1 MGGFI
6 LLLGNPR
13 GWDFRFCAR
22 LCFGRRFGG
31 AGKGAWE
38 WNCGSANFFRFV
50 ELSVPAAEIFGR
62 HAWRASNL
70 ITVAAGS
77 KPSDL
82 EIMRVMKATG

>member
-1 MGGFI
+1 MAGIFGFA
-6 LLLGNPR
+6 L
-13 GWDFRFCAR
+13 R